1 VETQAPENISENTVQ
16 STGQNPEQSVQH
28 RDLCLK
34 CFRARNTCF
43 CAAVVP
49 VRPEIEIVILLHPLE
64 RRRSIGTAR
73 MTHLCLTNSRIISG
87 VSFKNHPAVKEIL
100 QDPKKVCFLLYP
112 GPKSMNVEE
121 QLPPE
126 MIEAKRQGLQVVV
139 FVIDGTWA
147 CAKRMLR
154 LSTNLQA
161 LPRISFHP
169 SKTSEYQIRKQ
180 PESYCLS
187 TVEAVHRVLG
197 ILEPSLD
204 ASNLLH
210 VFRELVK
217 TQLSYSGV
225 GPLRKPRRT

>member
-1 VETQAPENISENTVQ
+1 VETDV
-16 STGQNPEQSVQH
+16 EQSVQH

-34 CFRARNTCF
+34 CFRAQKTCF

-49 VRPEIEIVILLHPLE
+49 VRSEIEIVVLHHPME

-73 MTHLCLTNSRIISG
+73 MTHLCLTNSRIICG
-87 VSFKNHPAVKEIL
+87 VNYSNHPSVQQIL
-100 QDPKKVCFLLYP
+100 QDPKKVCFVLYP
-112 GPKSMNVEE
+112 GPNSVNVED

-126 MIEAKRQGLQVVV
+126 MIEAKQQGLQVVV

-147 CAKRMLR
+147 SAKRMLR
-154 LSTNLQA
+154 LSKNIQA
-161 LPRISFHP
+161 LPRISFYP
-169 SKTSEYQIRKQ
+169 TKTSEYQIRKQ

-197 ILEPSLD
+197 ILEPTLD

-217 TQLSYSGV
+217 TQLTYSGV
-225 GPLRKPRRT
+225 GPFRRLRRAP